1 MPSLKLAALALAIAA
16 GLAIATPVAAQSLS
30 PLEKSGITPSD
41 RKAFKLTIGNPY
53 ERRMTFVL
61 VPLAPDYE
69 TPIKGVTIQ
78 PAELT
83 MAPGFSRQIIV
94 TFDIDPAKKE
104 RTIALCVMP
113 KALDGPILPRVCGR
127 YTGRMASRGG

>member
-1 MPSLKLAALALAIAA
+1 MPSLKLAVLTLAVAAVIAIAA
-16 GLAIATPVAAQSLS
+16 PAAAQSLA
-30 PLEKSGITPSD
+30 PLEKTGVTPSD
-41 RKAFKLTIGNPY
+41 RKAFKLTVGNPY
-53 ERRMTFVL
+53 KSRMTFVL
-61 VPLAPDYE
+61 VPLAPDYQ

-78 PAELT
+78 PAQLT
-83 MAPGFSRQIIV
+83 MAPGFSRQVIV

-127 YTGRMASRGG
+127 YTGRMAGRGG

>member
-1 MPSLKLAALALAIAA
+1 MPSLRPVALALVAA
-16 GLAIATPVAAQSLS
+16 TGLAMAAPAAAQSLS
-30 PLEKSGITPSD
+30 PLEKTGVTPSD
-41 RKAFKLTIGNPY
+41 RKAFKLTVGNPY

-61 VPLAPDYE
+61 VPLAPDYA

-78 PAELT
+78 PPELT
-83 MAPGFSRQIIV
+83 MAPGFSRQVIV
-94 TFDIDPAKKE
+94 TFDIDPTKKE

-127 YTGRMASRGG
+127 YTGRMAGRGG

>member
-1 MPSLKLAALALAIAA
+1 MPSLRPVALALVAA
-16 GLAIATPVAAQSLS
+16 TGLAMAAPAAAQSLS
-30 PLEKSGITPSD
+30 PLEKTGMTPSD
-41 RKAFKLTIGNPY
+41 RKAFKLTVGNPY

-61 VPLAPDYE
+61 VPLAPDYA

-78 PAELT
+78 PPELT
-83 MAPGFSRQIIV
+83 MAPGFSRQVIV
-94 TFDIDPAKKE
+94 TFDIDPTKKE

-127 YTGRMASRGG
+127 YTGRMAGRGG

>member
-1 MPSLKLAALALAIAA
+1 MPSLKLAILPLAIVATCALAAP
-16 GLAIATPVAAQSLS
+16 TAAQSLS

-41 RKAFKLTIGNPY
+41 KKAFKLTVGNPY
-53 ERRMTFVL
+53 NRRMTFVL
-61 VPLAPDYE
+61 VPLASDYQ
-69 TPIKGVTIQ
+69 TPIGGVVIR

-83 MAPGFSRQIIV
+83 MAPGFARQVIV
-94 TFDIDPAKKE
+94 TFDIDPTKKE

-127 YTGRMASRGG
+127 YTGRMAGVGG

>member
-1 MPSLKLAALALAIAA
+1 MPSLKLATLALALVVGIAA
-16 GLAIATPVAAQSLS
+16 PVTAQSLS
-30 PLEKSGITPSD
+30 PLEKTGVTPSD
-41 RKAFKLTIGNPY
+41 RKAFKLTVGNPY
-53 ERRMTFVL
+53 QTRMTFVM

-69 TPIKGVTIQ
+69 TPIGGVTIR

-83 MAPGFSRQIIV
+83 MAPQFSRQVIV
-94 TFDIDPAKKE
+94 TFDIDPKKKE

-127 YTGRMASRGG
+127 YTGRMAGHGG